1 MRVLV
6 TGSNGML
13 GSDLIRIVGAEEE
26 VVGIGRSANRNTG
39 LRYYE
44 CDICDRERVFKL
56 IEELACDWVIH
67 TAAFSNVDGCEK
79 DPKTAEA
86 INVGGSENIADA
98 CRKRKIRAILIST
111 DYVFDGKKKSPY
123 DESDEPNPLS
133 IYGRTKLEAEQ
144 IWQDK
149 LRSGTILR
157 TSWLFGRHGRNF
169 VETIVRQAEQKQPL
183 RVVCDQWGAPTHTVD
198 LAKALYRLMKGAES
212 GAVQAPSV
220 LHFTNSGA
228 TSRYEWARHIVRELG
243 LNPDEVKPIR
253 IEETDRPARRPERGV
268 LGIGLWKKI
277 FKEVPKDMW
286 QVTSE
291 YLQKV
296 SVL

>member
-13 GSDLIRIVGAEEE
+13 GSDLIRMVGAEEE
-26 VVGIGRSANRNTG
+26 IIGIGRSANQNTG

-86 INVGGSENIADA
+86 VNVGGSENIADA
-98 CRKRKIRAILIST
+98 CSKHKIRAILIST

-123 DESDEPNPLS
+123 DESDEPKPLS
-133 IYGRTKLEAEQ
+133 VYGRTKLEAER
-144 IWQDK
+144 IWQNK
-149 LRSGTILR
+149 LRRGIVLR
-157 TSWLFGRHGRNF
+157 TSWLFGRLGRNF
-169 VETIVRQAEQKQPL
+169 VDTITRQAEQKQSL

-198 LAKALYRLMKGAES
+198 LAKALHRLMKGVES
-212 GAVQAPSV
+212 GTVQAPSI

-228 TSRYEWARHIVRELG
+228 TSRYEWARYIVRELG

-253 IEETDRPARRPERGV
+253 TEETGRPARRPAYGV

-277 FKEVPKDMW
+277 FKEMPKDMW
-286 QVTSE
+286 QATSE